1 MSEIKAPM
9 AGNIWK
15 INVQVGQEINFG
27 DEVIIIMESMKM
39 EIPVEADDT
48 GIVKEIRVSENDN
61 VDDGH
66 ILIILQ

>member
-27 DEVIIIMESMKM
+27 DEVIIMESMTM

>member
-27 DEVIIIMESMKM
+27 DEVIIMGSMKM

>member
-27 DEVIIIMESMKM
+27 DEVIIMESMKM

>member
-27 DEVIIIMESMKM
+27 DEVIIMESMKM

-61 VDDGH
+61 VDDDH

>member
-27 DEVIIIMESMKM
+27 DEVIIMESMKM
-39 EIPVEADDT
+39 EIPVEAADT
-48 GIVKEIRVSENDN
+48 CIVKEIRVSENDN

>member
-15 INVQVGQEINFG
+15 INVQVGQEVNFG
-27 DEVIIIMESMKM
+27 DEVIIMESMKM
-39 EIPVEADDT
+39 EIPVEADDS
-48 GIVKEIRVSENDN
+48 GVVKEINVVENDT

-66 ILIILQ
+66 VLVVLG

>member
-15 INVQVGQEINFG
+15 INVQVGQEVNFG
-27 DEVIIIMESMKM
+27 DEVIIMESMKM
-39 EIPVEADDT
+39 EIPVEADDS
-48 GIVKEIRVSENDN
+48 GVVKEIKVVENET

-66 ILIILQ
+66 VLVVLG

>member
-27 DEVIIIMESMKM
+27 DEVIIMESMKM
-39 EIPVEADDT
+39 EIPVEADDS
-48 GIVKEIRVSENDN
+48 GVVKEIKVVENDT

-66 ILIILQ
+66 VLIVLG

>member
-27 DEVIIIMESMKM
+27 DEVIIMESMKM
-39 EIPVEADDT
+39 EISVEADDT

>member
-27 DEVIIIMESMKM
+27 DEVIIMESMKM
-39 EIPVEADDT
+39 EIPVEADDS
-48 GIVKEIRVSENDN
+48 GIVKEIKVVENDT

-66 ILIILQ
+66 VLIVLG

>member
-27 DEVIIIMESMKM
+27 DEVIIMESMKM
-39 EIPVEADDT
+39 EIPLEADDT